1 MKTTLKKN
9 AAFTLIEL
17 LVVIAIIGI
26 LASLLLPALGKAK
39 ARANRAKC
47 VNNLK
52 SIAQAANMQEVLPW
66 NDIPRN
72 LNEAYGT
79 GRYTHS
85 LSIDT
90 LWRPFGKD
98 LGNAKVLMSPSD
110 PAVKIHSD
118 SEIGPGF
125 NWGDIE
131 GAMQSYAI
139 YLGADSGRPGNIIAT
154 TRNIDAHN
162 EVEPWEWN
170 WGTATPNPEF
180 GITLWEDGDIEGE
193 FRGVEDLN
201 GGGGH
206 HHHGG
211 GPDMDKII
219 MTGLKKSQGNIAY
232 MDGSVKQANNTELS
246 RSLQRM
252 MNSRGGNTAFPAPF
266 VTRPFVEEGHAH

>member
-1 MKTTLKKN
+1 MKTTLKNK

-52 SIAQAANMQEVLPW
+52 SIAQAANMQKCLPW

-72 LNEAYGT
+72 LDEAYGP

-98 LGNAKVLMSPSD
+98 LINPKVLMSPSD
-110 PAVKIHSD
+110 PAVKVHSD
-118 SEIGPGF
+118 SVIAEGF
-125 NWGDIE
+125 NWADVE

-139 YLGADSGRPGNIIAT
+139 YLGADSGRPNNIIAT

-162 EVEPWEWN
+162 EVEAWQWN
-170 WGTATPNPEF
+170 WGTAAPNFEF
-180 GITLWEDGDIEGE
+180 GLTLWEAGDIEGE
-193 FRGVEDLN
+193 FRGVEDLS

-206 HHHGG
+206 HHHGS
-211 GPDMDKII
+211 GPDMDQII
-219 MTGLKKSQGNIAY
+219 MTGLKKSQGNIAF
-232 MDGSVKQANNTELS
+232 MDGSVKQANNTDLS
-246 RSLQRM
+246 RSLQVM
-252 MNSRGGNTAFPAPF
+252 MDSRGGKTAFPAPF
-266 VTRPFVEEGHAH
+266 ATRPFIEEGHGH

>member
-47 VNNLK
+47 LNNLK
-52 SIAQAANMQEVLPW
+52 SIAQAANMQGVLPW
-66 NDIPRN
+66 NDTPSN
-72 LNEAYGT
+72 LDEAYGP

-85 LSIDT
+85 LSIET
-90 LWRPFGKD
+90 VWRPFGKD
-98 LGNAKVLMSPSD
+98 LIHPKVLMSPSD
-110 PAVKIHSD
+110 SAVKVHND
-118 SEIGPGF
+118 SVEAEGF
-125 NWGDIE
+125 NWADVE
-131 GAMQSYAI
+131 GSMQSYAL
-139 YLGADSGRPGNIIAT
+139 YLGADSGRPNNIIAT

-162 EVEPWEWN
+162 EVEPWQWN
-170 WGTATPNPEF
+170 WGTATPNSEF

-193 FRGVEDLN
+193 FRGVEDLS

-206 HHHGG
+206 HHHHG
-211 GPDMDKII
+211 GPEMDQII
-219 MTGLKKSQGNIAY
+219 ITGLKKGQGNVAY

-252 MNSRGGNTAFPAPF
+252 MNSRGGNSALPAPF
-266 VTRPFVEEGHAH
+266 VTRPFVEEGHDH